1 MTDSTATGGHKDVV
15 AALLAAGA
23 NASAQNKQGSTPL
36 HFAAGRAVILYSFNR
51 KIV

>member
-36 HFAAGRAVILYSFNR
+36 HFAAGRAVIL
-51 KIV
+51 